1 MRLSGLTAQTSSLF
15 SDRSIGEVV
24 RSKCGHKHL
33 QLVTQLPLYFLNWF
47 PSCLSTPSTGFPVA
61 LVHPQLVSQLP
72 KYTLNWFPSCL
83 STPSSGFPVA
93 LVNPQLVSQLPK
105 YTLNWFPS
113 CLSTLS
119 IGFPVA

>member
-47 PSCLSTPSTGFPVA
+47 PSCLSTPSIGFPVA
-61 LVHPQLVSQLP
+61 LVH
-72 KYTLNWFPSCL
+72 
-83 STPSSGFPVA
+83 TPSSGFPVA

-113 CLSTLS
+113 CLSTPS
-119 IGFPVA
+119 ID